1 MIISTFKS
9 VQKAYVD
16 LRLDLP
22 WEEIVELLTYHYD
35 VHNKTDVQLYNMV
48 DFKTTDYECGRK
60 YHYVNG
66 ERSDDFTEI
75 ANTVRRCKNNLVSI
89 SGIVL
94 DYDKDQT
101 IEDTITELNGIEYV
115 LYTTFRHTIDK
126 HRFRVVIPFSRPL
139 LACDVQARQNDI
151 KKMFPNVDNASFS
164 VSQSFYFHSGKED
177 CIAYHNK
184 GLMIDPYIFE
194 VEEFVEHT
202 YTGTYQ
208 NTNEEITHLITELK
222 RCYPTLEYDTWIRV
236 TWAFCHELGE
246 AEGINLMRQYYP
258 ESSSSEYSK
267 LTKSRYSGKK
277 VTLGTIVK
285 MIKDRGGKILQKR
298 VEKQIEYQEVLN
310 DMQLLKQILRE
321 KRNDRRKQ
329 S

>member
-16 LRLDLP
+16 LRLDLS

-35 VHNKTDVQLYNMV
+35 VDNKTDVQLYNMV
-48 DFKTTDYECGRK
+48 DFKTTDYELGRK

-66 ERSDDFTEI
+66 ERSDTFIEI
-75 ANTVRRCKNNLVSI
+75 PDTVRRCKNNLVSI

-115 LYTTFRHTIDK
+115 LYTTFRHTIDN

-139 LACDVQARQNDI
+139 LADDVQARQNDI

-177 CIAYHNK
+177 NIAYHNK

-208 NTNEEITHLITELK
+208 NTNEEIVHLITELK

-246 AEGINLMRQYYP
+246 AEGINLMRQHYP
-258 ESSSSEYSK
+258 ESSKSEYSK
-267 LTKSRYSGKK
+267 LTKSVYTGKK

-285 MIKDRGGKILQKR
+285 MIRDRGGKILQKR
-298 VEKQIEYQEVLN
+298 VEKQIEYQDRLN
-310 DMQLLKQILRE
+310 DIKMLTEILK
-321 KRNDRRKQ
+321 RKKNGTR
-329 S
+329 

>member
-16 LRLDLP
+16 LRLDMC

-35 VHNKTDVQLYNMV
+35 VDSKTDVALYNMV
-48 DFKTTDYECGRK
+48 DFKTTDYELGRK
-60 YHYVNG
+60 YHYING
-66 ERSDDFTEI
+66 ERCDDFTEI

-94 DYDKDQT
+94 DYDKNQT
-101 IEDTITELNGIEYV
+101 IEQTITELDGIEYV
-115 LYTTFRHTIDK
+115 LYTTFRHTKDN
-126 HRFRVVIPFSRPL
+126 HRFRVVIPFSQPL
-139 LACDVQARQNDI
+139 LAEDVQGRQNDI
-151 KKMFPNVDNASFS
+151 KKMFPTVDNASFS

-177 CIAYHNK
+177 SIAYHNK

-194 VEEFVEHT
+194 VEEFIEHT

-208 NTNEEITHLITELK
+208 NTTEEIKHLITELK
-222 RCYPTLEYDTWIRV
+222 RCYPTLTYDTWIRV

-258 ESSSSEYSK
+258 ESSKSEYSK
-267 LTKSRYSGKK
+267 LTKSRYTGKK

-285 MIKDRGGKILQKR
+285 MIKDAGGKILQKR

-329 S
+329 Y